1 MRHTSDKN
9 AVGGHS
15 VGVEAQLGPLTWVK
29 EQATERADME
39 TALRRIPEAEAFFE
53 RLLKRIEPFFPLHP
67 PATVLDIG
75 AAQGVSLTALARRGF
90 EAEGVEPWQ
99 PAIEVSRQ
107 LADATGVELDIREGV
122 AESLPFE
129 DGSIDFVNCYSVLE
143 HVDDPDQVFREA
155 YRVLKRPGA
164 FFFSTTSALGPMQE
178 EIAGFP
184 LFPWYPPPLQRRIM
198 NWAVEKRP
206 ALVGNTTRPAIHWF
220 KHRQVRASLRQA
232 GFAEVVDRWQLRR
245 GERDDRLGRV
255 IDMAATN
262 RAVRLAGDIAAGGM
276 EYLAIKR

>member
-1 MRHTSDKN
+1 VRHTSDKH

-39 TALRRIPEAEAFFE
+39 TALKRIPEAEAFFE
-53 RLLKRIEPFFPLHP
+53 RLLTRIEPFFPLQP

-90 EAEGVEPWQ
+90 EAEGVEPWE

-122 AESLPFE
+122 AEKLPFDDE
-129 DGSIDFVNCYSVLE
+129 SIDFVNCYSVLE

-155 YRVLKRPGA
+155 FRVLKRPGA

-198 NWAVEKRP
+198 NWAVENRP

-276 EYLAIKR
+276 EYLAVKR